1 MGHKLG
7 QLVSLNLSLDTK
19 GSKKW
24 KLLLK
29 RQQWPQISEIE
40 DPKREKKML
49 LNFSLIKDIEKNETH
64 ILELGKVKISRLWFG
79 RGWFLKLFG
88 RHFRLDRLY
97 LKRLHYSLGWFVT
110 SCRNSKPKCF
120 SCIFV
125 KFCNDQNQISA
136 FRLYRDS
143 DFWWN
148 EIKSINLI
156 CLLHTSWFQLL
167 QYRVCAKVQQT
178 FVMTVKDKK
187 LKTYLLFLLQ

>member
-7 QLVSLNLSLDTK
+7 QLVSLNLFLDTK
-19 GSKKW
+19 ESKKW

-40 DPKREKKML
+40 DPKREKKMIL
-49 LNFSLIKDIEKNETH
+49 KFSLIKDIEKKWTH
-64 ILELGKVKISRLWFG
+64 ILELGKVKISRLLFG
-79 RGWFLKLFG
+79 RGWFFKLFG
-88 RHFRLDRLY
+88 RHFQIRLDRLY

-110 SCRNSKPKCF
+110 RCYNSKPKCF

-148 EIKSINLI
+148 EIKSVNLI
-156 CLLHTSWFQLL
+156 CLLHTSWIQLL
-167 QYRVCAKVQQT
+167 PVSVSQNVSEEIRHRKMLYQRFYSKV
-178 FVMTVKDKK
+178 
-187 LKTYLLFLLQ
+187 

>member
-1 MGHKLG
+1 
-7 QLVSLNLSLDTK
+7 
-19 GSKKW
+19 
-24 KLLLK
+24 
-29 RQQWPQISEIE
+29 
-40 DPKREKKML
+40 ML

-64 ILELGKVKISRLWFG
+64 ILELGKVKISQLWFG

-110 SCRNSKPKCF
+110 RCRNSKPKCF

-125 KFCNDQNQISA
+125 KFCNDQNQTSA

-156 CLLHTSWFQLL
+156 CLLHTSWIQLL
-167 QYRVCAKVQQT
+167 QYRVCAKVEQT
-178 FVMTVKDKK
+178 FVMTVKDRK
-187 LKTYLLFLLQ
+187 LETLWLFLLR